1 VKRNFS
7 SQKYSL
13 KFHKSVKKK
22 DLKRFSVNLKEELKP
37 HLYKLKQDPY
47 LPKPLKGIFKGLRSY
62 YFTSAGTNYR
72 IIYEILEDEKQI
84 LILMIGSREGLY
96 ERLRKRLSL

>member
-1 VKRNFS
+1 MKRNFS

-22 DLKRFSVNLKEELKP
+22 DLKRFPVNLKEELKP

-47 LPKPLKGIFKGLRSY
+47 LSKPLKALKDFDPITLHLQALITGLSM
-62 YFTSAGTNYR
+62 
-72 IIYEILEDEKQI
+72 ILEDEKQI
-84 LILMIGSREGLY
+84 LILMISSREGLY